1 MELEI
6 VELITRIPVTVPLSL
21 IETSL
26 LYLEV
31 ALFSI
36 CRFLTCFSVLLY
48 QKRSFTLNLFCNN
61 YGCFQNSTVLVYN
74 TKRAYYYVCPLD
86 LEYYFCPQFAFFN
99 HPSTKNE
106 I

>member
-6 VELITRIPVTVPLSL
+6 LELITRIPLTVSLSL

-36 CRFLTCFSVLLY
+36 CRFLTCFSVLPY
-48 QKRSFTLNLFCNN
+48 QKRSFTLNLFFFLTITAVFKIQLCL
-61 YGCFQNSTVLVYN
+61 YIIPKGLIIMYVL
-74 TKRAYYYVCPLD
+74 
-86 LEYYFCPQFAFFN
+86 
-99 HPSTKNE
+99 
-106 I
+106 